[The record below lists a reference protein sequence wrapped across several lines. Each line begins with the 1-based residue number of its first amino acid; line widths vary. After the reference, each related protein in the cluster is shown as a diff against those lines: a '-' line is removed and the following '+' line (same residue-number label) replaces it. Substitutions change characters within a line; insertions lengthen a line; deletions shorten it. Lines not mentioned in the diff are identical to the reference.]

1 MLSVEPIKAFTDN
14 YIWLVSTNE
23 GSIVIDPGESE
34 NIQKLIDNKIIDLKG
49 ILITHHHYDHTN
61 GLSDLVKKNKLEV
74 FGPVN
79 DIDGIDYRLND
90 KDKISIIGIDF
101 DIISIPGHT
110 LDHIGFY
117 SANANNPILFCGDT
131 LFAGG
136 CGRIFEGTYE
146 QMFNSLKKITKLPT
160 NTNIYCGHEYT
171 LSNLKFA
178 LKADDANKELI
189 QEFKKVENK
198 INLNTP
204 SLPTRLDKELEVNPF
219 LRCDNINIQNKIIE
233 KFNVSD
239 NELEIFTAL
248 RKWKDNF

>member
-1 MLSVEPIKAFTDN
+1 MLTVEPIKAFTDN

-23 GSIVIDPGESE
+23 GSIVIDPGESK
-34 NIQKLIDNKIIDLKG
+34 NIQKLIDNKTIDLKG

-61 GLSDLVKKNKLEV
+61 GLSELVKKNELEV
-74 FGPVN
+74 YGPVN
-79 DIDGIDYRLND
+79 NIDGINHRLND

-101 DIISIPGHT
+101 DVMSIPGHT

-117 SANANNPILFCGDT
+117 SANADNPILFCGDT

-136 CGRIFEGTYE
+136 CGKIFEGTYE
-146 QMFNSLKKITKLPT
+146 QMFHALKKITKLPT

-178 LKADDANKELI
+178 LEADDSNKELI
-189 QEFKKVENK
+189 EEFKKVENK
-198 INLNTP
+198 INSNIP
-204 SLPTRLDKELEVNPF
+204 SLPTTLDKELKVNPF

-233 KFNVSD
+233 KFKVSN
-239 NELEIFTAL
+239 NELEVFTAL

>member
-23 GSIVIDPGESE
+23 GSIVIDPGESK
-34 NIQKLIDNKIIDLKG
+34 NIQKLIDNKTIDLKG

-61 GLSDLVKKNKLEV
+61 GLSELVKKNDLEV
-74 FGPVN
+74 YGPVN
-79 DIDGIDYRLND
+79 NIDGINHRLND

-101 DIISIPGHT
+101 DVMSIPGHT

-117 SANANNPILFCGDT
+117 SANADNPILFCGDT

-136 CGRIFEGTYE
+136 CGKIFEGTYE
-146 QMFNSLKKITKLPT
+146 QMFHALKKITKLPT

-178 LKADDANKELI
+178 LEADDSNKELI
-189 QEFKKVENK
+189 EEFKKVENK
-198 INLNTP
+198 INSNIP
-204 SLPTRLDKELEVNPF
+204 SLPTTLDKELKVNPF

-233 KFNVSD
+233 KFKVSN
-239 NELEIFTAL
+239 NELEVFTAL